1 MIKKIKCFPRILV
14 GEKIT
19 ITKSSN
25 ISQEGIVGMVIDE
38 TKNLLVLETDKGI
51 KKLIKSSIEF
61 VIDSNSLN
69 IKGVTIKKK
78 PEDRLKG

>member
-1 MIKKIKCFPRILV
+1 MIKKIKCFPKILV
-14 GEKIT
+14 GKKIR
-19 ITKSSN
+19 IIKSSN
-25 ISQEGIVGMVIDE
+25 VSQEGIVGMVIDE

-69 IKGVTIKKK
+69 IKGVIIKKK